1 MKFIKSILSIMI
13 VAVLVLASSINAS
26 ALEISEVESGIY
38 EVQNDVYHENE
49 IGMSMSRTYL
59 DPTMKLEIRGGK
71 VRYTIKFSG
80 SDYMEN
86 YRILVDDKDI
96 NAEIVNEDEEN
107 HTIELAFETDT
118 LEPNMKANI
127 YVDAMGRDVEFDII
141 TKIDTLNLIE
151 KIEEPEVETVIEE
164 QEIDS
169 EVKSVSEAT
178 NNNTILYVV
187 IGSVVVAAIIFF
199 VIKSKK

>member
-13 VAVLVLASSINAS
+13 VAVLALSSNINAS
-26 ALEISEVESGIY
+26 ALEINEIESGIY

-59 DPTMKLEIRGGK
+59 DPTMKLEVKDDK
-71 VRYTIKFSG
+71 VRYIIKFSG

-86 YRILVDDKDI
+86 YRILVDDKDV
-96 NAEIVNEDEEN
+96 NAEIINEDEEN

-127 YVDAMGRDVEFDII
+127 YVDAMGRDVEFDIV
-141 TKIDTLNLIE
+141 TKTDTLNLIE
-151 KIEEPEVETVIEE
+151 KIEEPEVDTVIEE
-164 QEIDS
+164 QESDS
-169 EVKSVSEAT
+169 EVKSASETT
-178 NNNTILYVV
+178 NNNTVLYVGVGAV
-187 IGSVVVAAIIFF
+187 IVAIIVFF
-199 VIKSKK
+199 VIKAKK

>member
-13 VAVLVLASSINAS
+13 VAVLALSSNINAS
-26 ALEISEVESGIY
+26 ALEINEIESGIY

-59 DPTMKLEIRGGK
+59 DPTMKLEVKDDK
-71 VRYTIKFSG
+71 VRYIIKFSG

-86 YRILVDDKDI
+86 YRILVDDKDV
-96 NAEIVNEDEEN
+96 NAEIINEDEEK

-141 TKIDTLNLIE
+141 TKTDTLNLIE
-151 KIEEPEVETVIEE
+151 KIEEPEVDTVIEE
-164 QEIDS
+164 QESNS
-169 EVKSVSEAT
+169 EVKSASETT
-178 NNNTILYVV
+178 NNNTVLYVGVGAV
-187 IGSVVVAAIIFF
+187 IVAIIVFF
-199 VIKSKK
+199 VIKAKK

>member
-13 VAVLVLASSINAS
+13 VAVLALSSNINAS
-26 ALEISEVESGIY
+26 ALEINEIESGIY

-59 DPTMKLEIRGGK
+59 DPTMKLEVKDDK
-71 VRYTIKFSG
+71 VRYIIKFSG

-86 YRILVDDKDI
+86 YRILVDDKDV
-96 NAEIVNEDEEN
+96 NAEIINEDEEN

-141 TKIDTLNLIE
+141 TKTDTLNLIE
-151 KIEEPEVETVIEE
+151 KIEEPEVDTVIEE
-164 QEIDS
+164 QESDS
-169 EVKSVSEAT
+169 EVKLASETT
-178 NNNTILYVV
+178 NNNTVLYVGVGAV
-187 IGSVVVAAIIFF
+187 IVAIIVFF
-199 VIKSKK
+199 VIKAKK

>member
-13 VAVLVLASSINAS
+13 VAVLALSSNINAS
-26 ALEISEVESGIY
+26 ALEINEIESGIY

-59 DPTMKLEIRGGK
+59 DPTMKLEVKDDK
-71 VRYTIKFSG
+71 VRYIIKFSG

-86 YRILVDDKDI
+86 YRILVDDKDV
-96 NAEIVNEDEEN
+96 NAEIINEDEEN

-141 TKIDTLNLIE
+141 TKTDTLNLIE
-151 KIEEPEVETVIEE
+151 KIEEPEVDTVIEE
-164 QEIDS
+164 QESDS
-169 EVKSVSEAT
+169 EVKSASETT
-178 NNNTILYVV
+178 NNNTVLYVGVGAV
-187 IGSVVVAAIIFF
+187 IVAIIVFF
-199 VIKSKK
+199 VIKAKK